1 MTGPFFRS
9 CVGFALLAVLAA
21 GCAPAAE
28 EPQPHASADGLP
40 AGVTVELRQTRAD
53 VAGRQAAVSVHNG
66 TERPIEIGAVS
77 VADPRFAEP
86 ATRTVARTSTVPPGA
101 TVDIRVQLAQVACD
115 APADAAAT
123 VTLDVRDAE
132 TDAVTPRTA
141 PIVDVVPF
149 VAALHE
155 NECLQVAAER
165 SAAVSLGT
173 FTASAAGEPARLD
186 LDVVPAPG
194 EGTLRIVGIRETN
207 LLTFPGLVDAVYP
220 LDLDQTG
227 TDRTPQ
233 SVALPLL
240 PARCDAHAVQ
250 EDKRGTV
257 FRLLVEVDGR
267 AGSYDLAAT
276 PEQRGEILAWVA
288 AWCGL

>member
-1 MTGPFFRS
+1 MIGASFRS
-9 CVGFALLAVLAA
+9 CVALALFAVLAV
-21 GCAPAAE
+21 GCSPTAE
-28 EPQPHASADGLP
+28 QPPASADGLP

-53 VAGRQAAVSVHNG
+53 VAGRQAAVAVHNG
-66 TERPIEIGAVS
+66 TGRSIEIGAVS
-77 VADPRFAEP
+77 VADPRFAQP
-86 ATRTVARTSTVPPGA
+86 ATRTVARTSTVPAGA
-101 TVDIRVQLAQVACD
+101 TVDIRVQLTEVACD
-115 APADAAAT
+115 APADATAT

-132 TDAVTPRTA
+132 TDAMTARTA

-155 NECLQVAAER
+155 NECLQVAAGR
-165 SAAVSLGT
+165 SAAVSLGR

-194 EGTLRIVGIRETN
+194 EGTLRIVGIHETN

-227 TDRTPQ
+227 TDRKRQ

-240 PARCDAHAVQ
+240 PARCDA
-250 EDKRGTV
+250 RGV
-257 FRLLVEVDGR
+257 VRPGR
-267 AGSYDLAAT
+267 DPGAA
-276 PEQRGEILAWVA
+276 R
-288 AWCGL
+288 